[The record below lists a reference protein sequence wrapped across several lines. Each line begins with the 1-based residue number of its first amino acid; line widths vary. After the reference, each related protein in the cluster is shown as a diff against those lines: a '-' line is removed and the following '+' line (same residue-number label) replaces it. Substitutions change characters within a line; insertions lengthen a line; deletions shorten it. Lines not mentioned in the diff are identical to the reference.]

1 MSEPTTI
8 ENGNAGQTLP
18 PAPLLGQDIVNALA
32 ALAMI
37 DAAILMADA
46 SHNNSLCT
54 EGVGF
59 RYDPNSVAAVG
70 TPAAKLRD
78 ELVKRGILA

>member
-1 MSEPTTI
+1 MSDEQ
-8 ENGNAGQTLP
+8 NCNVGQTL
-18 PAPLLGQDIVNALA
+18 AASGLLGQDIVNALA

-46 SHNNSLCT
+46 SQNNSLCT